1 VFGSAGWSCH
11 GALFQCVP
19 LAINASCCAGQH
31 SGAVSAECVAARIFC
46 HPASPCSGAG
56 SDATPDGRT
65 NNCRPDCRT
74 SCCDDCRPY
83 CQGNCRADRSPH
95 CRADCGADCRPHC
108 GVNGCADACADSSTN
123 TGSDICTDA
132 RTQQGANAD
141 TQSTAHICTHQS
153 AYCCPTP
160 DNVRANRC
168 RSSTNGRREHCD
180 RKTRVGIVSS
190 ANVRSSCRAK
200 FWMQAS
206 ETELAAC
213 LRAY

>member
-1 VFGSAGWSCH
+1 MLRAAQGNIVGQFQQNVLPPGSSVIRPPP
-11 GALFQCVP
+11 ALAPAVTP
-19 LAINASCCAGQH
+19 LQN
-31 SGAVSAECVAARIFC
+31 
-46 HPASPCSGAG
+46 
-56 SDATPDGRT
+56 GRT

-83 CQGNCRADRSPH
+83 CQGNCRADRSTH

-153 AYCCPTP
+153 AYCCPIP

-168 RSSTNGRREHCD
+168 RMCG
-180 RKTRVGIVSS
+180 G
-190 ANVRSSCRAK
+190 A
-200 FWMQAS
+200 
-206 ETELAAC
+206 
-213 LRAY
+213 